1 MNTHHHDHHRAQID
15 KQFTVVANAAP
26 YSVAAKLDNFI
37 TWAGTNDDLREA
49 TIAQLWAPAVSA
61 VTILATHDDY
71 NWSNEL
77 VHGLSIEGAIILALM
92 VNAFSAESVDDA
104 LIDAADIFRYV
115 DNPDQAILAGIANLA
130 LVLRIHIGGW
140 PTNH

>member
-1 MNTHHHDHHRAQID
+1 MNTHRHNHHCAQID
-15 KQFTVVANAAP
+15 KKFTAVANASP
-26 YSVAAKLDNFI
+26 YRVAAKLDNFI
-37 TWAGTNDDLREA
+37 TWAGTSDDLREA
-49 TIAQLWAPAVSA
+49 TIDQLWAPAVSA
-61 VTILATHDDY
+61 VTILATHDDN

-77 VHGLSIEGAIILALM
+77 IGGLSIHGAIILALM